1 MPPGLTRGR
10 KLSGVTVAKK
20 AAKLLSAL
28 SSCSRMLLLHTLLIP
43 IPVEHPCDIEKVD
56 HAYKSS
62 LKEGGSQPPW
72 AFPPQASSCP
82 GGTLRRSPRRQL
94 RDGPSCAPI
103 KHGRACASARPLKSG
118 RTAPEANSTRRV
130 LAAVHQLI
138 NTTNAHKLGMHKGI
152 HLTPS
157 CSRPLMSN

>member
-1 MPPGLTRGR
+1 VSQAERGHCR
-10 KLSGVTVAKK
+10 KESGQT
-20 AAKLLSAL
+20 AL
-28 SSCSRMLLLHTLLIP
+28 STLELLQNAASAHFAYP
-43 IPVEHPCDIEKVD
+43 HPVEHPHNVEKVD

-72 AFPPQASSCP
+72 AFPPQLSSCP

-103 KHGRACASARPLKSG
+103 KHGRASASARPLKSG

-130 LAAVHQLI
+130 LASVHQLI
-138 NTTNAHKLGMHKGI
+138 NTTSAHKLGMHKGI

-157 CSRPLMSN
+157 CSKPLMSN

>member
-1 MPPGLTRGR
+1 
-10 KLSGVTVAKK
+10 
-20 AAKLLSAL
+20 
-28 SSCSRMLLLHTLLIP
+28 MLLLHTLLIP
-43 IPVEHPCDIEKVD
+43 IPVEHPCNIEKVD

-103 KHGRACASARPLKSG
+103 KHGRACAYARPLKSG

-138 NTTNAHKLGMHKGI
+138 INSSTPRM
-152 HLTPS
+152 LTSWECTKASTSLYPVRDHS
-157 CSRPLMSN
+157 CQIEHTPTS